1 MAATFTSIVVVA
13 PCGACKRLNPEII
26 GDDNCAVVKTPD
38 TFKPSVSTVP
48 SKNAF
53 LHYFDAEPIS

>member
-1 MAATFTSIVVVA
+1 MVATFTSIVVVP
-13 PCGACKRLNPEII
+13 PCGACKRLNPEIT
-26 GDDNCAVVKTPD
+26 GDANCAVVRTPD

-53 LHYFDAEPIS
+53 LHSFDAEPIS